1 MGARALGQDSA
12 SSAPKTPS
20 TPQVAPNAQG
30 SDAPHAPITKDQA
43 KELFR
48 SVDDILS
55 FASKD
60 TGLPITHS
68 VKRKLITRDEVN
80 KYLRQKFDEDKGAKR
95 LERSEIV
102 LKKFGLLDRDFK
114 LQPFMISLL
123 TEQVAGFYDDKTKT
137 VNLLDWIEP
146 DDQKP
151 VLAHELTHALQD
163 QKVDLAK
170 WSDVGLEDLSKN
182 VQDDNR
188 HILSDEADTA
198 RDAVAEGQAMAVFL
212 DYTMRESGQT
222 LANSPNVMGKLKDMV
237 SDMSGSPILARAP
250 LLLQKS
256 LLFPY
261 SEGLGFE
268 DEILVK
274 EGKDAAFSGVLA
286 NPPGS
291 TAEIL
296 HPDAYMAHLPVP
308 VLRLPDIHPLIDAD
322 YTPYDVGVM
331 GEFDVRILTELF
343 GGPQIA
349 DALTPEWDG
358 GIYYAAQRRS
368 AVTQEARSST
378 ASVAILYESKWKN
391 SDSARSFARVY
402 AGQLPRKYSGL
413 VRRTK
418 DEADGDEQVYTTN
431 EGDVLVSIAD
441 TGVFVSEGFPLELA
455 RKLRDLIGSVQ
466 STGPVKVAQA
476 ADAGALDFAGDPGF
490 ALVRAMSSAGVMK
503 AALETAERNAAGR
516 YTSIAR

>member
-1 MGARALGQDSA
+1 
-12 SSAPKTPS
+12 
-20 TPQVAPNAQG
+20 
-30 SDAPHAPITKDQA
+30 
-43 KELFR
+43 
-48 SVDDILS
+48 
-55 FASKD
+55 
-60 TGLPITHS
+60 
-68 VKRKLITRDEVN
+68 
-80 KYLRQKFDEDKGAKR
+80 
-95 LERSEIV
+95 
-102 LKKFGLLDRDFK
+102 
-114 LQPFMISLL
+114 
-123 TEQVAGFYDDKTKT
+123 
-137 VNLLDWIEP
+137 
-146 DDQKP
+146 
-151 VLAHELTHALQD
+151 
-163 QKVDLAK
+163 
-170 WSDVGLEDLSKN
+170 
-182 VQDDNR
+182 VQDDNL
-188 HILSDEADTA
+188 HIASDEADTA

-274 EGKDAAFSGVLA
+274 AGKDAAFSGVLA

-343 GGPQIA
+343 GGQQIA

-358 GIYYAAQRRS
+358 GIYYAAQKRS
-368 AVTQEARSST
+368 AVTEEARSST

-418 DEADGDEQVYTTN
+418 DEADDDEQVYTTN
-431 EGDVLVSIAD
+431 EGDVLLSIAD

-466 STGPVKVAQA
+466 PNGAVKVARLS
-476 ADAGALDFAGDPGF
+476 DGGGLGGAVDPGI
-490 ALVRAMSSAGVMK
+490 ALVRAMSSAGLMK
-503 AALETAERNAAGR
+503 AGIVATERNMGER
-516 YTSIAR
+516 YTLIER